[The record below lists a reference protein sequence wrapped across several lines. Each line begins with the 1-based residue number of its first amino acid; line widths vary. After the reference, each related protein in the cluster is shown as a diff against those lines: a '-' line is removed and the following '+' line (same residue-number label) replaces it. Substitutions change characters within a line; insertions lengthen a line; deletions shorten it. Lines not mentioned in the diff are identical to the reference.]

1 MFLIVGLGNPGN
13 EYAETRHNVG
23 VMTVDCLAEKYRFS
37 PFKVKF
43 DGLIAD
49 GSIGGEKV
57 LLLKPQT
64 YMNLSGNSVVK
75 AASFYKISPQN
86 IVVIHDDMDLLPG
99 QVKAKKGGCAKAGHC
114 GFRL

>member
-1 MFLIVGLGNPGN
+1 MNVFSSLPAAFFVSGWKVKMFLIVGLGNPGN

-23 VMTVDCLAEKYRFS
+23 FMTVDCLAEKYRFS

-57 LLLKPQT
+57 LLLKP
-64 YMNLSGNSVVK
+64 
-75 AASFYKISPQN
+75 
-86 IVVIHDDMDLLPG
+86 
-99 QVKAKKGGCAKAGHC
+99 
-114 GFRL
+114 

>member
-23 VMTVDCLAEKYRFS
+23 FMTVDCLAEKYRFS

-49 GSIGGEKV
+49 GSIGGAETADLYEPFRKFGS
-57 LLLKPQT
+57 Q
-64 YMNLSGNSVVK
+64 SG
-75 AASFYKISPQN
+75 FI
-86 IVVIHDDMDLLPG
+86 L
-99 QVKAKKGGCAKAGHC
+99 
-114 GFRL
+114 